1 MNLYMATEIARDKRQ
16 VHIDEARQDLQLRT
30 ALANASRA
38 PLGSATRPE
47 NRGHVAAL
55 IVGRRAL
62 LWQLVSAGLMA
73 RFAGRGRGVESA
85 AAQSGPI
92 EAGREP
98 ALGS

>member
-1 MNLYMATEIARDKRQ
+1 MNLYMATEIARAKRQ

-38 PLGSATRPE
+38 PLGSGTRPGS
-47 NRGHVAAL
+47 RGHVPTPH
-55 IVGRRAL
+55 VGRRAL
-62 LWQLVSAGLMA
+62 LWQMVSAGLMA
-73 RFAGRGRGVESA
+73 HFAGRGRDAGA
-85 AAQSGPI
+85 APVLPGPI